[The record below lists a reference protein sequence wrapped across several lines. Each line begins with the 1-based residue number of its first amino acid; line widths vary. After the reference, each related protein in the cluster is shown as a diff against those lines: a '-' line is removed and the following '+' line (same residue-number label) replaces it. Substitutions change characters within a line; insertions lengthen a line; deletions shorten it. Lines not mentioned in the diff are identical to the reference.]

1 MYTLFSSGEL
11 INKPFN
17 EQIIYQWRID
27 QQAV

>member
-1 MYTLFSSGEL
+1 MNRLFTSGEL

-27 QQAV
+27 QQAI